1 MNAYRITFEVN
12 RYCIKYIR
20 DDMPKGYIGKTYKW
34 ANDSRTAVKHLLKKN
49 PEKNGVCLFKRGG
62 TGKIISVQESN
73 ATND

>member
-1 MNAYRITFEVN
+1 
-12 RYCIKYIR
+12 
-20 DDMPKGYIGKTYKW
+20 MPKGYIGKTNKW